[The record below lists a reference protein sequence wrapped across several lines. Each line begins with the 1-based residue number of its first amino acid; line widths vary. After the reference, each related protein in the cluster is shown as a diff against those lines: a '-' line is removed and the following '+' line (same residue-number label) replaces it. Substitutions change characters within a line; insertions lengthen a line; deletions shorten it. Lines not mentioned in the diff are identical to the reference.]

1 MSRGS
6 MSITQLIELKEEAK
20 AAEKHAVDIWHQL
33 RVSCHHPE
41 EVQRRRRSQDELPVL
56 KTCDICGFEEYII

>member
-6 MSITQLIELKEEAK
+6 MSITQLLELKEEAK
-20 AAEKHAVDIWHQL
+20 TAEKHAVDLWHKL

-41 EVQRRRRSQDELPVL
+41 EVQRRRRPLGDTTIVKS
-56 KTCDICGFEEYII
+56 CDICGFEEYIV